1 MRSICFGASAG
12 LLLFL
17 LLISAEEGYPES
29 TPVQRRRIDLS
40 SSPDV
45 QEAGPID
52 ANTRINLAYLGQN
65 RLAVVL
71 LFPIR
76 VNGRFSPVRDEE
88 TWRVL
93 LLSVDSSEGK
103 ILHSFRFGDFHGEG
117 ANSEWLQLGVVN
129 SDELLVIF
137 GNELV
142 RFSSDLVPL
151 ARRTLAREVQV
162 RNGLHY
168 YDRWRFLTDP
178 TQDRAVLARSSIEIQ
193 WSSALP
199 ARLRIVRP
207 KLFPRFPQPSACA
220 HAANSATRLLSC
232 VYFMVLWIAGVGVLS
247 RPSQPLFSA
256 RPPRTLR
263 LCVTFAS
270 QTDHDAPV
278 RTWSNNCPTAR
289 FASRIE

>member
-1 MRSICFGASAG
+1 MKGPSIFASSPAVNYEDVILSSCLGNEIVPSIRDFQVAGDDSMRSIRFGASAG

-71 LFPIR
+71 LFPNR

-168 YDRWRFLTDP
+168 YDP
-178 TQDRAVLARSSIEIQ
+178 
-193 WSSALP
+193 
-199 ARLRIVRP
+199 
-207 KLFPRFPQPSACA
+207 
-220 HAANSATRLLSC
+220 
-232 VYFMVLWIAGVGVLS
+232 
-247 RPSQPLFSA
+247 
-256 RPPRTLR
+256 
-263 LCVTFAS
+263 
-270 QTDHDAPV
+270 
-278 RTWSNNCPTAR
+278 
-289 FASRIE
+289 